1 MWIYNKHISQGV
13 NDDKY
18 GERKSKIISG
28 VIIQHD
34 IWYSVWEYFMEINS
48 NVSIWYKKHGQRT
61 AYCNQGKE
69 PLHMFKM
76 DEYRTSRKKYI
87 KESREGMNMLMDVQT
102 LRELADVDICTVSKD
117 SLVDIRDVK
126 IDTSKSREERISDY
140 IRQVKNPYC
149 FQCNG
154 IIVKMNFCQSEETL
168 EDKLAGYF
176 LSIQWQADTNGQ
188 KIQDGNKGMTVS

>member
-1 MWIYNKHISQGV
+1 M
-13 NDDKY
+13 
-18 GERKSKIISG
+18 
-28 VIIQHD
+28 
-34 IWYSVWEYFMEINS
+34 FM
-48 NVSIWYKKHGQRT
+48 
-61 AYCNQGKE
+61 
-69 PLHMFKM
+69 M

-102 LRELADVDICTVSKD
+102 LRDLADVDICTVSKE

-126 IDTSKSREERISDY
+126 IDASKSREERISDY

-168 EDKLAGYF
+168 EDKLAEYF
-176 LSIQWQADTNGQ
+176 LSIQ
-188 KIQDGNKGMTVS
+188 